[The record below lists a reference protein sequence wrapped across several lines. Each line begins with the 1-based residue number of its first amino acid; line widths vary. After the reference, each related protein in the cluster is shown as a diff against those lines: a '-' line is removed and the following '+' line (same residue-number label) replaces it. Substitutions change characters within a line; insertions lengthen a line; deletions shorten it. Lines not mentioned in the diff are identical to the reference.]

1 MALTQTQSQAPRSRL
16 KRRAGGATQPA
27 SLFSLAFDGDLTP
40 IKDEETPVEIRELY
54 EQTKRETGT
63 TGATSAPPAKRA
75 RVVSAESGPSGVRSR
90 ESSLGVGRAGSVQ
103 PSEGLMD
110 VEEEVEEDFVQR
122 TLRRAAKAKKEG
134 KTQATQAT
142 QPALAPASRAPPR
155 ATRHTVVPSED
166 EEEEEQV
173 EEVPVPSK
181 GKKAKSSQAPLPPK
195 GSSSQTVRST
205 QGEVTRD
212 EAFLQAITKASR
224 SKKAIDELDKEF
236 NQLRIPKPGGAGGT
250 KVVKAN
256 EWEAGHP
263 DYTVL
268 NDFDDEM
275 RGNFIQ
281 IVRKDLFR
289 KDGGRKE
296 AVAAAGDEQDQSGKP
311 NFKKFKKVNY
321 QGCRCGAAA
330 RRGVVR

>member
-1 MALTQTQSQAPRSRL
+1 
-16 KRRAGGATQPA
+16 
-27 SLFSLAFDGDLTP
+27 
-40 IKDEETPVEIRELY
+40 VEIRELY
-54 EQTKRETGT
+54 EQTKRETG
-63 TGATSAPPAKRA
+63 APAAKRA
-75 RVVSAESGPSGVRSR
+75 RVVSAESGPSGGRSR

-134 KTQATQAT
+134 KTQTTQAT
-142 QPALAPASRAPPR
+142 QPAQVQASRAHPR
-155 ATRHTVVPSED
+155 ATRQTTVPSED
-166 EEEEEQV
+166 QEEEEE

-181 GKKAKSSQAPLPPK
+181 SKKPKSSQPALRPK
-195 GSSSQTVRST
+195 VSSSSQTVRST

-212 EAFLQAITKASR
+212 EAFLQAITKASK

-250 KVVKAN
+250 KVVKSN

-296 AVAAAGDEQDQSGKP
+296 AMAGDEQDQSGKP
-311 NFKKFKKVNY
+311 NFKKFKKVSH
-321 QGCRCGAAA
+321 QGCRCCTAA
-330 RRGVVR
+330 

>member
-1 MALTQTQSQAPRSRL
+1 
-16 KRRAGGATQPA
+16 
-27 SLFSLAFDGDLTP
+27 
-40 IKDEETPVEIRELY
+40 
-54 EQTKRETGT
+54 
-63 TGATSAPPAKRA
+63 
-75 RVVSAESGPSGVRSR
+75 
-90 ESSLGVGRAGSVQ
+90 
-103 PSEGLMD
+103 
-110 VEEEVEEDFVQR
+110 
-122 TLRRAAKAKKEG
+122 
-134 KTQATQAT
+134 
-142 QPALAPASRAPPR
+142 
-155 ATRHTVVPSED
+155 VVPSED
-166 EEEEEQV
+166 EEEEEQE
-173 EEVPVPSK
+173 EEVPLPIK
-181 GKKAKSSQAPLPPK
+181 GKKTKPSQAPLPPK
-195 GSSSQTVRST
+195 VSSQTVRST

-212 EAFLQAITKASR
+212 EAFLQAITKASK

-296 AVAAAGDEQDQSGKP
+296 AVAGDEQDQSRKP
-311 NFKKFKKVNY
+311 NFKKFKKVSY
-321 QGCRCGAAA
+321 QGCRCCIAV
-330 RRGVVR
+330 RCGVVR